1 MKRKVLLII
10 GLFVLIF
17 VSFLAVRSRR
27 KQPSFSV
34 QTASVG
40 DMTVSVSAS
49 GVIKA
54 ESDITL
60 KFQTSGLLSWVGVEK
75 GDWVKKWQAI
85 ASLDKRDLEKRFKK
99 EMNDY
104 LTQRWTFEQ
113 TQDDY
118 KTNKEKYLVTDA
130 IQRIL
135 DKAQFSLDNSVLD
148 LEIADLAVKFSTI
161 YSPFDGI
168 VVNIGQP
175 FAGVNITPAD
185 ATFRIVDPESVYFE
199 AQVDETDTANI
210 KAEDQV
216 ELKLDA
222 YPNEKFIEKIEKIDF
237 DSITTSSGGTAYNI
251 QVSLPKKNIGFFR
264 LGMNGEAEIISQK
277 IENAIIVPISSLI
290 ERDNKTYL
298 WKISN
303 NKFEKTE
310 VVVGVVSNDNVQ
322 ILSGLK
328 EGEMFAAANINLI
341 KEGIKAKP

>member
-1 MKRKVLLII
+1 MKRRILLAIGFLILILIGFTII
-10 GLFVLIF
+10 
-17 VSFLAVRSRR
+17 RSRR
-27 KQPSFSV
+27 ETPSFSV
-34 QTASVG
+34 QTAEIGEMSV
-40 DMTVSVSAS
+40 TISAS
-49 GVIKA
+49 GKVKA
-54 ESDITL
+54 ESDVTL
-60 KFQTSGLLSWVGVEK
+60 KFQTAGLLSWVGVKE
-75 GDWVKKWQAI
+75 GDKVRKWQAI

-118 KTNKEKYLVTDA
+118 KTTKEKYLVTDA
-130 IQRIL
+130 IKRIL

-148 LEIADLAVKFSTI
+148 VEISDLAVKFSTI
-161 YSPFDGI
+161 NSPFDGI

-185 ATFRIVDPESVYFE
+185 ATFRIADPESVYFE
-199 AQVDETDTANI
+199 AQVDETDIANI

-237 DSITTSSGGTAYNI
+237 DSTTTSSGGTAYNI
-251 QVSLPKKNIGFFR
+251 KVSLPKKDIGFFR
-264 LGMNGEAEIISQK
+264 LGMNGDAEIISQK

-290 ERDNKTYL
+290 ERDQKTYI

-310 VVVGVVSNDNVQ
+310 VVVGLVSNDNVQ
-322 ILSGLK
+322 ILSGLNR
-328 EGEMFAAANINLI
+328 GEMFASANINLI
-341 KEGIKAKP
+341 KEGMKVKP